1 MERFYGGC
9 LCYGPPIENGFYYDM
24 FLDGQKWACII
35 TSSVFRHDSSLKI
48 SLYTSVVIMERLL
61 FKSVIDGFGLSEC
74 SQQFFPSPCQSEE
87 NWWWALVMNQVCFLF
102 PGECPALSLGT
113 WRLCVSLWWRKNSRL
128 RGLRSARRHCWRCL
142 RWERTLASSNL
153 HVCMYWIWQLIQG
166 KCSVRSKTIITT
178 GVSVF
183 QYNKFK
189 CRILNEKVTTPTTTV
204 YRWERGNVKE

>member
-87 NWWWALVMNQVCFLF
+87 NWWWALVMNRVCFLF

-142 RWERTLASSNL
+142 RWERTLTSSNFYSVHAL
-153 HVCMYWIWQLIQG
+153 NLAINTGKMFNQVKNHNNQKCFCLSVQQIQVPYSEWESHHPHDYSLQVRKR
-166 KCSVRSKTIITT
+166 KC
-178 GVSVF
+178 
-183 QYNKFK
+183 
-189 CRILNEKVTTPTTTV
+189 
-204 YRWERGNVKE
+204 